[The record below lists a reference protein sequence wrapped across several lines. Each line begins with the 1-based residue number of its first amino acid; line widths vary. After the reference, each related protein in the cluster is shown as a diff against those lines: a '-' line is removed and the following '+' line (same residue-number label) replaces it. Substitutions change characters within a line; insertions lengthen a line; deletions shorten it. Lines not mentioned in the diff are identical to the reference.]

1 MIYLEAEEASG
12 NVTLRDV
19 MPMLRC
25 INATAREEAIDR
37 ALPLPIAEP
46 KKKLFGKPDSSAK
59 FYGREQFEEMR
70 KDLEEKEKLAEEAQR
85 KKEERKRQREEK
97 NKEKELRKRER
108 EERKTQSQR
117 KRKTL
122 SKKEADEDRPWES
135 VSESDTEAEEEA
147 DIEEIQVQTHA
158 PRRMSQRK
166 KKPPRSDSFIPS
178 DVVHFVCDVIE

>member
-1 MIYLEAEEASG
+1 MSKTSEHTVLPGLTSTFHLVGFLLFLARHRHVLNITIFVFLIDLEAEEASG

-25 INATAREEAIDR
+25 INAIAREEAIDR

-46 KKKLFGKPDSSAK
+46 KKKLFGKPDSSA
-59 FYGREQFEEMR
+59 
-70 KDLEEKEKLAEEAQR
+70 
-85 KKEERKRQREEK
+85 
-97 NKEKELRKRER
+97 
-108 EERKTQSQR
+108 
-117 KRKTL
+117 
-122 SKKEADEDRPWES
+122 WES

-178 DVVHFVCDVIE
+178 DVVRFVCAVIE

>member
-1 MIYLEAEEASG
+1 
-12 NVTLRDV
+12 
-19 MPMLRC
+19 MLRC
-25 INATAREEAIDR
+25 INAIAREEAIDR

-46 KKKLFGKPDSSAK
+46 KKKLFGKPDSSA
-59 FYGREQFEEMR
+59 
-70 KDLEEKEKLAEEAQR
+70 
-85 KKEERKRQREEK
+85 
-97 NKEKELRKRER
+97 
-108 EERKTQSQR
+108 
-117 KRKTL
+117 
-122 SKKEADEDRPWES
+122 WES